1 MVRKTVSKTVD
12 LADGR
17 CFASRYIKATKNKLP
32 ANVKIKKGYK
42 QRTSPKNKR
51 LKIKRRSLGKEI

>member
-17 CFASRYIKATKNKLP
+17 HFVSRYIKVTKNKLP

-42 QRTSPKNKR
+42 QRASPKNKR
-51 LKIKRRSLGKEI
+51 HKIKRRSLGKEI